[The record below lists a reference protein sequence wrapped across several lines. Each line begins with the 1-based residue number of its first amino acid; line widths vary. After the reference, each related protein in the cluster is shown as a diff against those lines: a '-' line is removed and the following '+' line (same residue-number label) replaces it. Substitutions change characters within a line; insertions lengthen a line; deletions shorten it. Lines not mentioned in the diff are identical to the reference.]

1 MDYKDELKEVKE
13 ELNIPNEVKN
23 TEGNLD
29 EENEIKLS
37 SGEVLRFDFDKIT
50 GNAVIKIKDKYAK
63 DRKRRASMI
72 AEFDDVYYMMFA
84 EYLTGK
90 PLAQLMNLKYKDFM
104 KVKNFVNEF
113 LIED

>member
-1 MDYKDELKEVKE
+1 MDHKEELEKAKE
-13 ELNIPNEVKN
+13 ELNISEVTN
-23 TEGNLD
+23 TEGNLN
-29 EENEIKLS
+29 EENQVTLLN
-37 SGEVLRFDFDKIT
+37 GEVLNFDFDKIT

-90 PLAQLMNLKYKDFM
+90 PLSQLMNLKYKDFI

>member
-1 MDYKDELKEVKE
+1 MDHKEELEKAKE
-13 ELNIPNEVKN
+13 ELNMSEVTN
-23 TEGNLD
+23 TEGNLN
-29 EENEIKLS
+29 EENKVILLN
-37 SGEVLRFDFDKIT
+37 GEVLNFDFDKIT

-90 PLAQLMNLKYKDFM
+90 PLAQFMNLKYKDFM